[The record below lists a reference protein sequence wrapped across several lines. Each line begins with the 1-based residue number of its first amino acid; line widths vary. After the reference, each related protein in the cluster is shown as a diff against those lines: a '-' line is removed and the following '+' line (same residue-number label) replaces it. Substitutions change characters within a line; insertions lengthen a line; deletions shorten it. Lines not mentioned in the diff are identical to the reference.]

1 MATRV
6 AKIVVNILVLA
17 GIVVL
22 GVFAFIWL
30 APDAQSSDS
39 STCRPPGKGVTST
52 PKPPRKQREK
62 ATLTVAEGA
71 TTYFDLGLD
80 VNSGV
85 RTIPFVLTTPLWG
98 RDRLQVSPGTF
109 APAKQDGRPLGPTA
123 VKVWAVLDRS
133 GNTGTAYLCI
143 SPGARE
149 RAPWGTFSGNLMFE
163 DSRLE
168 PTTVPITVTA
178 SYPRIHIVAV
188 VGLAVCLLANLYVFF
203 LRDGTDREPRRCRRG
218 RGAPMALR
226 VCRALLALHNRDG
239 RRPNGGLRTDRSHC
253 RVHRS
258 VPQRRRLVGR
268 RIGVAHILRRHRH
281 LVRRGWHRRP
291 ACREQV
297 CASYLEAIPRKSG
310 DA

>member
-71 TTYFDLGLD
+71 TTSFDLGLD

-188 VGLAVCLLANLYVFF
+188 VGLAVCLLASLYVFF
-203 LRDGTDREPRRCRRG
+203 LRDGTDRDRVVAG
-218 RGAPMALR
+218 GDAALR
-226 VCRALLALHNRDG
+226 WPFGFVARYWRYTTEMVGVLTVASGLIAATAAFTAQYLNADVWSADVSEWLTFCGAIATSFVAGGTAGRLAGNRYA
-239 RRPNGGLRTDRSHC
+239 PPTSKP
-253 RVHRS
+253 S
-258 VPQRRRLVGR
+258 K
-268 RIGVAHILRRHRH
+268 
-281 LVRRGWHRRP
+281 
-291 ACREQV
+291 
-297 CASYLEAIPRKSG
+297 KSG